1 MVIYDCFD
9 ILQLFLNLFVFRQC
23 PPFVPI
29 VSAMPTFLCNFSAT
43 PSFLLKLI
51 SGYALFGDAHFSFE
65 VISGY
70 AFCSAMPI
78 FFWSHF
84 SAMPFVRLCPLF
96 FWSRFRLCLFS
107 AMPAIVFYIC
117 VFYFPPLYANRS
129 NAIGGEGRFFY
140 VFTACVPSFRQLY
153 FLSVQR
159 S

>member
-1 MVIYDCFD
+1 
-9 ILQLFLNLFVFRQC
+9 
-23 PPFVPI
+23 
-29 VSAMPTFLCNFSAT
+29 MPTFHSNRFGYAHFCFQVVANISCFSAT
-43 PSFLLKLI
+43 PIF
-51 SGYALFGDAHFSFE
+51 GYAHSAKPIFKCFRLRPLFFWICF
-65 VISGY
+65 
-70 AFCSAMPI
+70 SAMPFFRLCPLGYAHCI
-78 FFWSHF
+78 FRLCPLFFWSHF

-140 VFTACVPSFRQLY
+140 VFYISARVY
-153 FLSVQR
+153 NLSVQR